1 MKLILASRNP
11 GKLRE
16 LQELLSGFGVE
27 VLLESQVG
35 LDLEVEETGTT
46 FEENSLLKARAVM
59 EAAGLAA
66 IADDSGLEVDALNG
80 APGVYSARYGGL
92 DSDEARTALLLQRL
106 EAVPD
111 AQRTARFVS
120 VLTACLPD
128 GRVIQARGTCEGRIT
143 RAPLGSGGFG
153 YDPVFLVPELGR
165 TFAEMPAEE
174 KNRIS
179 HRANALRQFAE
190 KWEKEIRHA
199 DE

>member
-80 APGVYSARYGGL
+80 APGIYSARYGGL
-92 DSDEARTALLLQRL
+92 DSDEARTALLLKRL

-153 YDPVFLVPELGR
+153 YDPVFLVPELGQ
-165 TFAEMPAEE
+165 TFAEMSAEE

-179 HRANALRQFAE
+179 HRANALRQFAK